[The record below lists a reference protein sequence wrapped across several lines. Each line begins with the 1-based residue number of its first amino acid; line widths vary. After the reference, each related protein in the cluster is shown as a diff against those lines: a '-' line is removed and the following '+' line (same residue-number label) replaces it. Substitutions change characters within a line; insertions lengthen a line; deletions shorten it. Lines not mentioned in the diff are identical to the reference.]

1 MPAVPLV
8 PGNPAPLFTA
18 RSSNNPQFRL
28 ESAAG
33 RHLVLLFIGSAGSEG
48 GRRALAALEPYRPLL
63 NDIDLALF
71 LVTTDPEDERQGR
84 LFQQLPGIRIFWD
97 FDRRVSTLYRA
108 ESTGEGMAF
117 LLNPRL
123 QVIAGLPLGEPAKT
137 LDTLFDHARRQP
149 GLAHQPAPRGFA
161 PVLYVPHVFEASLCR
176 ALIDCYER
184 GPHYASGM
192 MHDEGGRTVVVQNRL
207 QKQRRDHELNDLDLL
222 RDLRQRIEWRLVP
235 EILQIKAMILGAVGE
250 EKLALARADE
260 LSAFLTKQVDPQTV
274 TRVTALK
281 GWIAARNGDD
291 RAALIALASATQPTM
306 RMALALAAMRA
317 GDSGRARTLMEE
329 LSKRLQN
336 DLEGALTRP
345 RAIAWLRQNAAPTA
359 K

>member
-71 LVTTDPEDERQGR
+71 LVTTDPDDERQGR

-108 ESTGEGMAF
+108 EPTGEGMAF

-184 GPHYASGM
+184 GSQYVSGM
-192 MHDEGGRTVVVQNRL
+192 MRDQGGHTVVVQNRL

-222 RDLRQRIEWRLVP
+222 RDLRQRIEWRLLP
-235 EILQIKAMILGAVGE
+235 EILKAMQFRATRIERYIVACYDESGGFFRDHRDNLNRGTAHRQFAVTINLHADDYEGGD
-250 EKLALARADE
+250 LAFPE
-260 LSAFLTKQVDPQTV
+260 F
-274 TRVTALK
+274 
-281 GWIAARNGDD
+281 
-291 RAALIALASATQPTM
+291 
-306 RMALALAAMRA
+306 
-317 GDSGRARTLMEE
+317 
-329 LSKRLQN
+329 
-336 DLEGALTRP
+336 GALTYRP
-345 RAIAWLRQNAAPTA
+345 ATGDAVVFSCSLLHEALPVTRGRRYAFLPFLYDEAAARVRQANQQYVGSAGN
-359 K
+359 

>member
-161 PVLYVPHVFEASLCR
+161 PVLYVPHVFEANLCR

-235 EILQIKAMILGAVGE
+235 EILKAMQFRATRIERYIVACYDESGGFFRAHRDNLNRGTAHRQFAVTINLNADDYEGGD
-250 EKLALARADE
+250 LAFPE
-260 LSAFLTKQVDPQTV
+260 F
-274 TRVTALK
+274 
-281 GWIAARNGDD
+281 
-291 RAALIALASATQPTM
+291 
-306 RMALALAAMRA
+306 
-317 GDSGRARTLMEE
+317 
-329 LSKRLQN
+329 
-336 DLEGALTRP
+336 GALTYRP
-345 RAIAWLRQNAAPTA
+345 ATGDAVVFSCSLLHEALPVTRGRRYAFLPFLYDEAAARVRQANQQYVGSAGN
-359 K
+359 

>member
-161 PVLYVPHVFEASLCR
+161 PVLYVPHVFEANLCR

-235 EILQIKAMILGAVGE
+235 EILKAMQFRATRIERYIVACYDESGGFFRAHRDNLNRGTAHRQFAVTINLNADDYEGGD
-250 EKLALARADE
+250 LAFPE
-260 LSAFLTKQVDPQTV
+260 F
-274 TRVTALK
+274 
-281 GWIAARNGDD
+281 
-291 RAALIALASATQPTM
+291 
-306 RMALALAAMRA
+306 
-317 GDSGRARTLMEE
+317 
-329 LSKRLQN
+329 
-336 DLEGALTRP
+336 GALTYRP
-345 RAIAWLRQNAAPTA
+345 ATGDALVFSCSLLHEALPVTRGRRYAFLPFLYDEAAARVRQANQQYVGSAGN
-359 K
+359 